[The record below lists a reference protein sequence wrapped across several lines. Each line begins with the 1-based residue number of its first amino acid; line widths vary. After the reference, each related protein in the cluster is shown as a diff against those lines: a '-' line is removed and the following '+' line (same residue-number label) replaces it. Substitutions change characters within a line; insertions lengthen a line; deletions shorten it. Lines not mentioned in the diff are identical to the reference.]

1 MSFVG
6 LILLA
11 LLPEKSAFAES
22 SVDFR
27 DQSIEIIVPYTV
39 GGGTDTWVRSV
50 APHLGRYLPGNPEI
64 SIVNAPGGQAI
75 TAANQY
81 AEEAPLD
88 GRSVLVTASSNQLAF
103 LLGDKRVRYDFSQWR
118 AWFAY
123 RAGAV
128 VYTGKEM
135 GVDDI
140 QEFVRKPNN
149 HVVLASLGV
158 ASDDLFVLMA
168 FDMLGVDAS
177 SIFGIRGRDRAR
189 ALFERGDANTDFQT
203 TAAYMTY
210 MKPKEI
216 RGEIVPLFTLG
227 AFDESLNY
235 VRDPMFP
242 ELPNVAEAYE
252 IVHGSPP
259 EGDAWDAWIS
269 LYRAGYGSLKLFVIP
284 KDTPDAIIAAF
295 DKAASRMID
304 DLKFIAAVTDK
315 LGHRPMLSGADANE
329 LMRSRTTIS
338 DETRQWI
345 VDWIFERYGFRL

>member
-1 MSFVG
+1 MLFLG
-6 LILLA
+6 LVLLA
-11 LLPEKSAFAES
+11 ASPQKSALAES

-27 DQSIEIIVPYTV
+27 GQTIEIIVPYSV
-39 GGGTDTWVRSV
+39 GGGTDTWVRSI

-75 TAANQY
+75 TAANIY
-81 AEEAPLD
+81 AEEGTLD
-88 GRSVLVTASSNQLAF
+88 GHSILVTASSNQLAY

-118 AWFAY
+118 AWLAY

-128 VYTGKEM
+128 IYTSKEM
-135 GVDDI
+135 GVDNI
-140 QEFVRKPNN
+140 QEFVKKQNK
-149 HVVLASLGV
+149 HVVLASLGI

-168 FDMLGVDAS
+168 FDMLDINAS

-210 MKPKEI
+210 LKAKEI

-252 IVHGSPP
+252 YVHGSPP
-259 EGDAWDAWIS
+259 EGEAWDAWIS
-269 LYRAGYGSLKLFVIP
+269 LYRAGYGSLKLLVIP
-284 KDTPDAIIAAF
+284 KDTPDSIIAAY
-295 DKAASRMID
+295 DGAATRMIND
-304 DLKFIAAVTDK
+304 PEFSASVADK

-329 LMRSRTTIS
+329 LLRSRTTIS

-345 VDWIFERYGFRL
+345 VNWIFERYGVRL